1 MRCAVRSPS
10 FRPQAFG
17 VTEWIYIRCFRLKA
31 GLRTDYLRRRKMR
44 FEYLTTFVPM
54 DYESADRGVW
64 IFKEEL
70 PPREPIV
77 ESLTDNLA
85 YTQNLNRLG
94 NEGWE
99 LVSVQPLL
107 KGVWRG
113 EGNSGLGYSLTAGY
127 YLFWKRAVG

>member
-1 MRCAVRSPS
+1 
-10 FRPQAFG
+10 
-17 VTEWIYIRCFRLKA
+17 
-31 GLRTDYLRRRKMR
+31 MR
-44 FEYLTTFVPM
+44 FEYLTTFVLM

-85 YTQNLNRLG
+85 YAQHLNRLG